1 MTRSDAARSHTGLKG
16 ARAPP
21 AGDLWVF
28 GYGSL
33 MWRPGFDFI
42 ERQAALVRGWRRS
55 LCIYSHVYRGT
66 PERPG
71 LVLGLDR
78 GGACRGVAFRVAAA
92 LRTPTIEYLRA
103 REQVT
108 AVYLERTVLA
118 HLSDGT
124 AVDALT
130 YVADRTH
137 AQYAGRLEREQ
148 LLRLVTHG
156 VGASGPNI
164 DYVLNTEAHLRE
176 NGVTD
181 PALEWLAV
189 QLRAG

>member
-1 MTRSDAARSHTGLKG
+1 MQRGDASK
-16 ARAPP
+16 P
-21 AGDLWVF
+21 GDLWVF

-42 ERQAALVRGWRRS
+42 ERQGALVHGWRRS
-55 LCIYSHVYRGT
+55 LCVYSHIYRGT

-92 LRTPTIEYLRA
+92 LRTPTIDYLRA

-118 HLSDGT
+118 HLSDGAT
-124 AVDALT
+124 AEALT
-130 YVADRTH
+130 YVADPAH
-137 AQYAGRLEREQ
+137 AQYAGRLQRER
-148 LLRLVTHG
+148 LLDLVAHG
-156 VGASGPNI
+156 VGVSGPNI

-181 PALEWLAV
+181 PTLEWLAA

>member
-1 MTRSDAARSHTGLKG
+1 VKRAHAARRRPVSKS
-16 ARAPP
+16 ADPSKP
-21 AGDLWVF
+21 GDLWVF

-42 ERQAALVRGWRRS
+42 ERQGALVRGWRRS
-55 LCIYSHVYRGT
+55 LCVYSHVYRGT
-66 PERPG
+66 PQRPG

-92 LRTPTIEYLRA
+92 LRTQTIEYLRA

-118 HLSDGT
+118 HLADGA
-124 AVDALT
+124 AVEAVT
-130 YVADRTH
+130 YVADRRH
-137 AQYAGRLEREQ
+137 AQYARRLDRQ
-148 LLRLVTHG
+148 RLLELVIHG
-156 VGASGPNI
+156 VGVSGPNI

-181 PALEWLAV
+181 PTLEWLAA